1 MRFILILYLLIYI
14 QLHNIELNAQCDN
27 SVVPPTTINN
37 IYITHNYSGSV
48 NFYTP
53 AFSSNCVNGTVTTP
67 PNSVWL
73 GRNGTFTYTLNFNTN
88 VNNLI
93 IVITATGHVN
103 NENFVFTTN
112 SGNPSITSS
121 NNCLTMIVGNEII
134 SGSQTN
140 PGATG
145 SSGGGGGGIFTIT
158 NNTPFNTLTITG
170 NGGQAGSL
178 LALCSSSV
186 VDVDKSTYFSQT
198 IYRCPNSPFIIGNK
212 SYTTPGKYFDTLI
225 NYENYDSIVTTIL
238 KDLPTHNQSISRTI
252 CEGDFTRVGQKK
264 YTTAGNYIDTLRNEY
279 GCDSIVKLNLTI
291 KPKSTHF
298 IEHTICEGTSIQIGQ
313 KIYSQS
319 GNYIDTLSNYRG
331 CDSILSIEIKNQL
344 KTYEQLQ
351 LTLCDGD
358 SLYYN
363 SKKYKNSG
371 SFNDTFVNYYG
382 CDSILNINIENL
394 NKKLYTHHFYKCF
407 DDTIIHE
414 NKIYTEIGET
424 FEFLKSYQNCDS
436 IVSVKIQLLPNLTKC
451 KDATFFIPTAFSPN
465 NDGHNDVFKIEG
477 EHIKE
482 IEIIIFNR
490 WGEILLHSKDKTAQ
504 WDGYYQQK
512 ICQDGLY
519 FYQAKIKANNLKV
532 YYQNGTFQLLN

>member
-1 MRFILILYLLIYI
+1 MRLCLILYLLIYF

-37 IYITHNYSGSV
+37 IYITHSYSGSV
-48 NFYTP
+48 SFYSTS
-53 AFSSNCVNGTVTTP
+53 FSSNCANGVITTP

-73 GRNGTFTYTLNFNTN
+73 GRNGTFTYTLNFSTN

-93 IVITATGHVN
+93 IAISATGN
-103 NENFVFTTN
+103 PENENFVFTTN

-134 SGSQTN
+134 SGNPTN

-170 NGGQAGSL
+170 NGGQNGSL

-186 VDVDKSTYFSQT
+186 VEVDKSTYFSQT

-212 SYTTPGKYFDTLI
+212 SYTVPGKYFDTLV
-225 NYENYDSIVTTIL
+225 NYLNADSIITTNLIHH
-238 KDLPTHNQSISRTI
+238 PSYQQTISRTI
-252 CEGDFTRVGQKK
+252 CEEDTIKIGSSLYYQEGVYSNKFTSK
-264 YTTAGNYIDTLRNEY
+264 Y
-279 GCDSIVKLNLTI
+279 GCDSIVTLQLKVN
-291 KPKSTHF
+291 PKSIHN
-298 IEHTICEGTSIQIGQ
+298 IEFTICEGDSLTFNN
-313 KIYSQS
+313 KKYSKKGLYQ
-319 GNYIDTLSNYRG
+319 DTL
-331 CDSILSIEIKNQL
+331 
-344 KTYEQLQ
+344 
-351 LTLCDGD
+351 
-358 SLYYN
+358 
-363 SKKYKNSG
+363 
-371 SFNDTFVNYYG
+371 VNYYG
-382 CDSILNINIENL
+382 CDSLNNILIKQIDKSYFTYNYFMCPE
-394 NKKLYTHHFYKCF
+394 
-407 DDTIIHE
+407 DSVIH
-414 NKIYTEIGET
+414 NNQIYREIGET
-424 FEFLKSYQNCDS
+424 FEVLKSYRNCDS
-436 IVSVKIQLLPNLTKC
+436 IVSVKIQLLPSLTHC